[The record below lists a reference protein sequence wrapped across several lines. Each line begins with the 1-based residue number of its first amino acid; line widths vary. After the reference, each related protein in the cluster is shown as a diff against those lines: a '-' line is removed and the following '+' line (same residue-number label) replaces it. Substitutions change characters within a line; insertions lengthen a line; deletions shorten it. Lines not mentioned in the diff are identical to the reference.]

1 VIAGGLSCEKQIS
14 ELTSIIA
21 RLRSGNPACGSILSC
36 SGADD
41 NPWLEELVPVKL
53 TRQRWIRVQQLSRT
67 RFGAG
72 PPVLIIIFR
81 WCLPETNTFLV
92 MKAEREAKAA
102 HTAKLLENDKPRSR
116 AAHMKVFGREAG
128 HAIKTNWVL
137 LAYMVVL
144 LTGFH
149 SISHGSQDLY
159 PTFLKNQAGMSP
171 TQTTVVTA
179 VGQIG
184 AIFGSTLVGYLSTYF
199 GRRLAMIV
207 SVVFGGALVPAY
219 ILPRNKS
226 LIASAFFEQFFVGG
240 VFGPI
245 PIHQIELSP
254 PALRS
259 LAVGLTSQLGNL
271 ASSASAT
278 IESTIGERFPLPL
291 TETGLERFDYGKV
304 IGKFVWVYPFWLLS
318 LWFLTVGCSD
328 FHGCRL
334 GLYSVLRLLGAGD
347 VSG

>member
-1 VIAGGLSCEKQIS
+1 
-14 ELTSIIA
+14 
-21 RLRSGNPACGSILSC
+21 
-36 SGADD
+36 
-41 NPWLEELVPVKL
+41 
-53 TRQRWIRVQQLSRT
+53 
-67 RFGAG
+67 
-72 PPVLIIIFR
+72 
-81 WCLPETNTFLV
+81 

-102 HTAKLLENDKPRSR
+102 HTARKLLEVDKPRSR
-116 AAHMKVFGREAG
+116 AAHMRAFGREAG

-184 AIFGSTLVGYLSTYF
+184 AIIGSTLVGYLSTYF

-219 ILPRNKS
+219 ILPRS
-226 LIASAFFEQFFVGG
+226 TPLIASAFFEQFFVGG

-278 IESTIGERFPLPL
+278 IESTVGERFPLPP
-291 TETGLERFDYGKV
+291 TKTGWERFDHGKV
-304 IGKFVWVYPFWLLS
+304 IGKFVWVYPF
-318 LWFLTVGCSD
+318 
-328 FHGCRL
+328 
-334 GLYSVLRLLGAGD
+334 
-347 VSG
+347 